1 MLIGFLTGVLSPIAS
16 KLLTSV
22 IKEMQSS
29 AKSGSGRAPVRYN
42 PQLQMPLTS
51 GTKLGPYD
59 IQSLLGSGGMGEVYR
74 GRDSRLDRIVAIK
87 VLPTSYSADP
97 ERLQRF
103 VQEARSAAALNHPN
117 ILSIFDIGEERGA
130 PYIVSELLEGQTL
143 RERIRG
149 GPLPSR
155 KAIDYA
161 LQVARGLAAAHEKG
175 IVHRDLKPENLFLT
189 NDDRVKI
196 LDFGLAKLTR
206 PETDA
211 GAEAP
216 TVQVNTEPGQIMG
229 TVGYMSP
236 EQVRGKAA
244 DHRSD
249 IFAFGSI
256 LYEMLSGQ
264 RAFRGETPADTMSAI
279 LKEEPAELSEAARNV
294 HPALER
300 IVRHCLEKNPAQR
313 FQSAGDLAFNLEAL
327 TQRTSAQA
335 AIAETGITTAHKKEV
350 ASRGKLR
357 ERGGALVL
365 AALMLGLGWWLGR
378 GSGRAPL
385 AEYQPITRMGSIG
398 NARFT
403 PEGNIVYSASWDGG
417 ETQLY
422 IGRADN
428 QGAREL
434 GVKDA
439 ELLSISK
446 SGELAV
452 RLNTV
457 SLGGYAQVGTL
468 ARVPVTEAPR
478 EVLGNVQD
486 ADWAA
491 DGENIAVVRY
501 VPESGHWRLEYPI
514 GKVLF
519 DGINWISHPK
529 ISPDGKWV
537 AFADHQN
544 ANGDDEGAI
553 AVIGSD
559 GKDNDKEKILSA
571 GWATLQGVV
580 WSPAGDEIWFTAS
593 NSGSAGNPQA
603 VTLSGKVRTI
613 TNVPGG
619 MWLEDVRNGMAL
631 MVTHHRRIGIR
642 GMPPGGKEERELGW
656 SEWSILSDLT
666 PDGRKVL
673 FDEEGD
679 GGGPNYTVFLRDTDG
694 SPPVRIGE
702 GVSLAISPDAKWA
715 ITQPAKGGPL
725 SLVPTGAGEAKQLT
739 HDNVSYQRVRWL
751 AGGKELL
758 ASGIEAGH
766 GARDYLIDL
775 SNGNSKPIT
784 PEGMAGVQPSPDGRS
799 TAVLGTDGKWGIW
812 PLDGSGLRP
821 IPGLDSN
828 YRVSGWSPD
837 GESLYVVSTR
847 QREKTRNV
855 SRVNTV
861 TGKMELWRTFGEG
874 LGAGAV
880 SIGGSY
886 RSGDGGAYA
895 YLYAQTL
902 AQVYVV
908 RGMK

>member
-1 MLIGFLTGVLSPIAS
+1 MA
-16 KLLTSV
+16 
-22 IKEMQSS
+22 
-29 AKSGSGRAPVRYN
+29 
-42 PQLQMPLTS
+42 LTS
-51 GTKLGPYD
+51 GTRLGPYE

-87 VLPTSYSADP
+87 VLPTSYSADA

-117 ILSIFDIGEERGA
+117 ILLIFDIGEERGA

-143 RERIRG
+143 RERIRS
-149 GPLPSR
+149 GPLSSR

-216 TVQVNTEPGQIMG
+216 TAQVNTEPGQIMG

-249 IFAFGSI
+249 IFSFGSI
-256 LYEMLSGQ
+256 LYETISGQ

-279 LKEEPAELSEAARNV
+279 LKEEPAELSETARNV
-294 HPALER
+294 PPALER
-300 IVRHCLEKNPAQR
+300 IVRHCLEKNPGQR

-327 TQRTSAQA
+327 TQTTSAQA
-335 AIAETGITTAHKKEV
+335 AIAETGITTAQKKEV
-350 ASRGKLR
+350 ASRSKLR
-357 ERGGALVL
+357 ERAGALVL

-378 GSGRAPL
+378 GSGRVPPP
-385 AEYQPITRMGSIG
+385 EYQPITFRTGSIG

-403 PEGNIVYSASWDGG
+403 PDGSIVYSAAWDGG
-417 ETQLY
+417 EKQLY
-422 IGRADN
+422 IGRTDDR
-428 QGAREL
+428 GAREL

-452 RLNTV
+452 RLNSV
-457 SLGGYAQVGTL
+457 SLGGFAQAGTL
-468 ARVPVTEAPR
+468 ARIPMSGGSPR
-478 EVLGNVQD
+478 EMLDNVQD
-486 ADWAA
+486 ADWAT
-491 DGENIAVVRY
+491 DGENMAVIRY
-501 VPESGHWRLEYPI
+501 VPENAHWRLEYPI
-514 GKVLF
+514 GKVLL

-529 ISPDGKWV
+529 VSPDGKWI

-544 ANGDDEGAI
+544 ATGDDQGSI

-559 GKDNDKEKILSA
+559 AKDKDNDKEKILSS
-571 GWATLQGVV
+571 GWATLQGIV
-580 WSPAGDEIWFTAS
+580 WSLAGDEVWFTAS
-593 NSGSAGNPQA
+593 NGGSAGNPRA
-603 VTLSGKVRTI
+603 VTPSGQLRTL

-619 MWLEDVRNGMAL
+619 MWLQDLRNGMAL
-631 MVTHHRRIGIR
+631 MVTHRRRIGIR
-642 GMPPGGKEERELGW
+642 GMPPGGKQERELGGFGW
-656 SEWSILSDLT
+656 SHQGDLT

-694 SPPVRIGE
+694 SPPVRISE
-702 GVSLAISPDAKWA
+702 GVGLAISPDAKWA

-725 SLVPTGAGEAKQLT
+725 NLVPTGAGEARQLT
-739 HDNVSYQRVRWL
+739 HDKVDYQRVRWL

-758 ASGIEAGH
+758 ASGVEAGH
-766 GARDYLIDL
+766 GARDYVIGV
-775 SNGNSKPIT
+775 SNGNSRAIT
-784 PEGMAGVQPSPDGRS
+784 PEGVGGVRPSPDGRS
-799 TAVLGTDGKWGIW
+799 AAVLGPDGKWGIW

-828 YRVSGWSPD
+828 YRVTSWWPD
-837 GESLYVVSTR
+837 GKSVYAVSMR
-847 QREKTRNV
+847 QREKTGTV
-855 SRVNTV
+855 YRVNTV
-861 TGKMELWRTFGEG
+861 TGKKELWKTFGEG
-874 LGAGAV
+874 LTGGAV
-880 SIGGSY
+880 SSAGSY
-886 RSGDGGAYA
+886 MSGDGNAYA
-895 YLYAQTL
+895 YSYDQTL
-902 AQVYVV
+902 SQVYSV

>member
-1 MLIGFLTGVLSPIAS
+1 
-16 KLLTSV
+16 
-22 IKEMQSS
+22 
-29 AKSGSGRAPVRYN
+29 
-42 PQLQMPLTS
+42 
-51 GTKLGPYD
+51 
-59 IQSLLGSGGMGEVYR
+59 MGEVYR
-74 GRDSRLDRIVAIK
+74 ARDSRLGRIVAIK
-87 VLPTSYSADP
+87 VLPTSYSADA

-103 VQEARSAAALNHPN
+103 VQEARAAAALNHPN

-143 RERIRG
+143 RERIRN
-149 GPLPSR
+149 GPLSSR

-189 NDDRVKI
+189 HDDRVKI

-216 TVQVNTEPGQIMG
+216 TVQVNTEPGQILG

-279 LKEEPAELSEAARNV
+279 LKDEPAELSETARNV
-294 HPALER
+294 PPALER
-300 IVRHCLEKNPAQR
+300 MVRHCLEKNPAQR

-327 TQRTSAQA
+327 TEGSGVGKTSAQT
-335 AIAETGITTAHKKEV
+335 AIAETAVAETTRARKREV
-350 ASRGKLR
+350 ESRSKLF
-357 ERGGALVL
+357 GLAGALGL
-365 AALMLGLGWWLGR
+365 AAVMMGLGWWLGR

-385 AEYQPITRMGSIG
+385 AEYQPITFRTGSIG

-403 PEGNIVYSASWDGG
+403 PDGSIVYSASWDGG
-417 ETQLY
+417 ESQLY
-422 IGRADN
+422 MGRTDDH
-428 QGAREL
+428 GAREL

-457 SLGGYAQVGTL
+457 RFGGYAEAGTL
-468 ARVPVTEAPR
+468 ARIPLSGGAPR
-478 EVLGNVQD
+478 EVLDNVQD

-491 DGENIAVVRY
+491 DGESMAVVRY
-501 VPESGHWRLEYPI
+501 VPENGHWRLEYPI

-529 ISPDGKWV
+529 IAPDGKWV

-544 ANGDDEGAI
+544 AAGDDEGSI

-559 GKDNDKEKILSA
+559 GKDKEKILSS
-571 GWATLQGVV
+571 GWTTLQGIV
-580 WSPAGDEIWFTAS
+580 WSPAGDEVWFTAS
-593 NSGSAGNPQA
+593 NKGNAGNPKA
-603 VTLSGKVRTI
+603 VTLSGKLRTI

-619 MWLEDVRNGMAL
+619 MWLEDVRNGVAL
-631 MVTHHRRIGIR
+631 MVTHQRRIGIR
-642 GMPPGGKEERELGW
+642 GMPPGGKEELELGW
-656 SEWSILSDLT
+656 FGWSILSDLT

-702 GVSLAISPDAKWA
+702 GVSEAISPDAKWV

-725 SLVPTGAGEAKQLT
+725 SLVPTGAGEARQLT
-739 HDNVSYQRVRWL
+739 HDKVSYQRVRWL

-766 GARDYLIDL
+766 GARDYVIEV
-775 SNGNSKPIT
+775 SNGNSRPIT
-784 PEGMAGVQPSPDGRS
+784 PEGVGGLQPSPDGRS
-799 TAVLGTDGKWGIW
+799 TAVLGPDGKWGIW
-812 PLDGSGLRP
+812 PLDGSGLRL

-837 GESLYVVSTR
+837 GESVYAVNR
-847 QREKTRNV
+847 RRREKIGNV
-855 SRVNTV
+855 YRVNTV

-874 LGAGAV
+874 LAAGAV
-880 SIGGSY
+880 SASGSY
-886 RSGDGGAYA
+886 RSGDGNAYA
-895 YLYAQTL
+895 YLYEQTL
-902 AQVYVV
+902 SQVYVV

>member
-1 MLIGFLTGVLSPIAS
+1 
-16 KLLTSV
+16 
-22 IKEMQSS
+22 
-29 AKSGSGRAPVRYN
+29 
-42 PQLQMPLTS
+42 
-51 GTKLGPYD
+51 
-59 IQSLLGSGGMGEVYR
+59 MGEVYR
-74 GRDSRLDRIVAIK
+74 ALDSRLGRIVAIK
-87 VLPTSYSADP
+87 VLPASYSADG

-103 VQEARSAAALNHPN
+103 VQEARAAAALNHPN
-117 ILSIFDIGEERGA
+117 ILSIFDIGEEGGA

-143 RERIRG
+143 RERIRTG
-149 GPLPSR
+149 ALSSR
-155 KAIDYA
+155 KAIEYA

-189 NDDRVKI
+189 NDDRMKI

-206 PETDA
+206 PENDA
-211 GAEAP
+211 GDDAP

-249 IFAFGSI
+249 IFSFGSI

-264 RAFRGETPADTMSAI
+264 RAFRGDTPADTMSAI
-279 LKEEPAELSEAARNV
+279 LKEEPAELSETARNV
-294 HPALER
+294 PPALER
-300 IVRHCLEKNPAQR
+300 MVRHCLEKNPAQR

-327 TQRTSAQA
+327 TDSSVVSLAGKTGAQA
-335 AIAETGITTAHKKEV
+335 AVAETAIAETARAEEREV
-350 ASRGKLR
+350 GPRSTWR
-357 ERGGALVL
+357 ELAGVLVL
-365 AALMLGLGWWLGR
+365 AGLMLGLGWWLGR
-378 GSGRAPL
+378 GSASAPL
-385 AEYQPITRMGSIG
+385 AEYQPVTFRTGSIG

-403 PEGNIVYSASWDGG
+403 PDGSIVYSASWDGG
-417 ETQLY
+417 ENQLY
-422 IGRADN
+422 MGRLDDH
-428 QGAREL
+428 GAREL

-457 SLGGYAQVGTL
+457 SFTGYARVGTL
-468 ARVPVTEAPR
+468 ARIPLSGGAPR
-478 EVLGNVQD
+478 EVLDNVQD

-491 DGENIAVVRY
+491 DGESMAVVRF
-501 VPESGHWRLEYPI
+501 VPETGHWRLEYPI

-544 ANGDDEGAI
+544 ASGDDEGAV

-559 GKDNDKEKILSA
+559 GKNNDKEKILSS
-571 GWATLQGVV
+571 GWSTLQGVL
-580 WSPAGDEIWFTAS
+580 WSPAGDEIWFTAA
-593 NSGSAGNPQA
+593 SGSAGNPRA

-619 MWLEDVRNGMAL
+619 MWLEDMRDKMAL
-631 MVTHHRRIGIR
+631 MVTHQRRIGIR

-656 SEWSILSDLT
+656 FDWSILGDLT

-673 FDEEGD
+673 FDEEGH
-679 GGGPNYTVFLRDTDG
+679 GGGLNYTVFVRGTDG

-702 GVSLAISPDAKWA
+702 GVSLAISPDAKWV

-725 SLVPTGAGEAKQLT
+725 GLVPTGAGEARQLT
-739 HDNVSYQRVRWL
+739 HDKVSYQGVRWL

-766 GARDYLIDL
+766 GVRDYVIDVG
-775 SNGNSKPIT
+775 NGDSRPIT
-784 PEGMAGVQPSPDGRS
+784 PEGVGGVAPSPDGRS
-799 TAVLGTDGKWGIW
+799 TAVLGPDGKWGIW
-812 PLDGSGLRP
+812 PLDGTGRRP
-821 IPGLDSN
+821 IPGLDSSF
-828 YRVSGWSPD
+828 RVRGWSPD
-837 GESLYVVSTR
+837 GESVYAVASR
-847 QREKTRNV
+847 QLQKTGTV
-855 SRVNTV
+855 YRVNTV
-861 TGKMELWRTFGEG
+861 TGKMEVWRTFGEG
-874 LGAGAV
+874 LPAG
-880 SIGGSY
+880 SLSGGSY
-886 RSGDGGAYA
+886 LSGDGGAYV

-902 AQVYVV
+902 SQVYAV

>member
-1 MLIGFLTGVLSPIAS
+1 MALA
-16 KLLTSV
+16 
-22 IKEMQSS
+22 
-29 AKSGSGRAPVRYN
+29 
-42 PQLQMPLTS
+42 S

-74 GRDSRLDRIVAIK
+74 ARDARLNRVVAIK
-87 VLPTSYSADP
+87 VLPTSCSADA

-103 VQEARSAAALNHPN
+103 MQEARSAAALNHPN

-143 RERIRG
+143 RERIRS
-149 GPLPSR
+149 GPLSSR

-216 TVQVNTEPGQIMG
+216 TVQVNTEPGQVMG

-236 EQVRGKAA
+236 EQVRGKPA

-264 RAFRGETPADTMSAI
+264 RAFRGETAADTMSAI
-279 LKEEPAELSEAARNV
+279 LKEEPVELSETARNV
-294 HPALER
+294 PPALER
-300 IVRHCLEKNPAQR
+300 MVRHCLEKNPAQR

-327 TQRTSAQA
+327 TDSSVGKTSAHS
-335 AIAETGITTAHKKEV
+335 AIAQSEIGQTAITEKTTARKE
-350 ASRGKLR
+350 AIPRSKLR
-357 ERGGALVL
+357 ELAGALVL
-365 AALMLGLGWWLGR
+365 AALTTGLGWWLGR
-378 GSGRAPL
+378 GSARAPL
-385 AEYQPITRMGSIG
+385 AEYQPITFRTGSIG

-403 PEGNIVYSASWDGG
+403 GDGGIVYSASWDGG
-417 ETQLY
+417 ESQLY
-422 IGRADN
+422 VGRTDN
-428 QGAREL
+428 PGAREL

-457 SLGGYAQVGTL
+457 ALGGYAFTGTL
-468 ARVPVTEAPR
+468 ARVPMSGGSPR
-478 EVLGNVQD
+478 EVLDNVLD
-486 ADWAA
+486 ADWAT
-491 DGENIAVVRY
+491 DGENMAVVRY
-501 VPESGHWRLEYPI
+501 VPENGHWRLEYPI

-529 ISPDGKWV
+529 ISPDGKWI

-544 ANGDDEGAI
+544 NFGDDEGSI

-559 GKDNDKEKILSA
+559 GKDKERILSS
-571 GWATLQGVV
+571 GWATLQGIV

-593 NSGSAGNPQA
+593 NSGNAGNPRA
-603 VTLSGKVRTI
+603 VTISGKVRTI

-619 MWLEDVRNGMAL
+619 MWLEDVRNGVAL

-656 SEWSILSDLT
+656 FGWSILSDMT

-673 FDEEGD
+673 FDEEGN
-679 GGGPNYTVFLRDTDG
+679 GGGPNYTVFVRDTDG

-702 GVSLAISPDAKWA
+702 GNSLAISADGKWV

-725 SLVPTGAGEAKQLT
+725 RLVPTGAGQARQLT
-739 HDNVSYQRVRWL
+739 HDNVSYQGARWL
-751 AGGKELL
+751 MGGKELL
-758 ASGIEAGH
+758 AIGIEPGH
-766 GARDYLIDL
+766 GARDYVIEV

-784 PEGMAGVQPSPDGRS
+784 PEGVAGAYPSPDGRS
-799 TAVLGTDGKWGIW
+799 TVVLDTDGKWGLW
-812 PLDGSGLRP
+812 PLEPSTPPAGSGLRR
-821 IPGLDSN
+821 IPGLDST
-828 YRVSGWSPD
+828 YRVIGWSPD
-837 GESLYVVSTR
+837 GQSVYAASLR
-847 QREKTRNV
+847 RREKTGNV
-855 SRVNTV
+855 YRVNTT
-861 TGKMELWRTFGEG
+861 TGKSELWKSFGEG
-874 LGAGAV
+874 LSAGDV
-880 SIGGSY
+880 SNSGSY
-886 RSGDGGAYA
+886 LSGDKGAYA
-895 YLYAQTL
+895 YLYTQTL
-902 AQVYVV
+902 SQVYVV